1 MPLRIDSLRT
11 HSIPPSRHGT
21 RPDRL
26 TAPTSTWP
34 IRLNRRVY
42 AGCPLHET
50 AKVENV
56 VTYLNHRS
64 DSRSNSIGA
73 YQCYITTCSCCWHV
87 KGRLFNWAT
96 AIQST
101 CKRAH
106 RSGDHQKLIDLAIA
120 QRMVW
125 CPHQRLQF
133 FQFSRIHFR
142 LAQQRR
148 YVGLV
153 PTAHANFTFVS
164 QQSLL
169 RWIEYQTVE
178 KCVLC
183 IQPK

>member
-11 HSIPPSRHGT
+11 HSIPPFRHGT
-21 RPDRL
+21 EPDRL
-26 TAPTSTWP
+26 TAPKNTWP
-34 IRLNRRVY
+34 IQLNRCVY
-42 AGCPLHET
+42 AVCPLHET

-56 VTYLNHRS
+56 VNFNHLR
-64 DSRSNSIGA
+64 DSVPNSNGA

-101 CKRAH
+101 CECAH
-106 RSGDHQKLIDLAIA
+106 RSGDHQELIDLAIA

-125 CPHQRLQF
+125 RPHQRLQF
-133 FQFSRIHFR
+133 FQFSCIDFGF
-142 LAQQRR
+142 AEQRR
-148 YVGLV
+148 YIGLV
-153 PTAHANFTFVS
+153 PTTHANFTFVG

-169 RWIEYQTVE
+169 RWIKYQTVE

-183 IQPK
+183 VQPK